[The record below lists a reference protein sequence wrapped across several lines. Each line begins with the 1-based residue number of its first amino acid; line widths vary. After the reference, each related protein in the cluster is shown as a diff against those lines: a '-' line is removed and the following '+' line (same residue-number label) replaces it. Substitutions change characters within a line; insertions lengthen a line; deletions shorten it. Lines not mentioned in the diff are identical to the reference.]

1 MRKAVALIEQRP
13 APAGWVVK
21 VHAHYYTG
29 HGRSELERWT
39 PFPKFAKRYR
49 RQAWAQ
55 KIAEQLGGQ
64 AVLVEQP
71 ALTPTLRG

>member
-1 MRKAVALIEQRP
+1 MHKAVTPMKRRP
-13 APAGWVVK
+13 APAGWVIK

-29 HGRSELERWT
+29 STRSEFERWT
-39 PFPKFAKRYR
+39 PFPKFAKIYK
-49 RQAWAQ
+49 RQAWAK

-71 ALTPTLRG
+71 SPTPPRRG